1 MTKEEK
7 PTLSEEKAAEL
18 FFQMASADR
27 KRILFELEKEELRL
41 NEVAK
46 RLGMTSTETLRQLQ
60 RLTESSLIQ
69 REPEGPYVM
78 TEYGRL
84 VLQLSSSLEFITQH
98 RDYFL
103 THDVRCLPRRF
114 LDRIGVL
121 ANANFVSQTSE
132 AMNGL
137 LQLRTEAREFIWG
150 AGVEG
155 SFRVGPSLSEK
166 VSQGVSFRL
175 LFREKSLPPL
185 AFQRITGAE
194 WRALEDIPVSIVLS
208 EKDGAVSFCLVGGKA
223 DYTGFGGSD
232 PEFYDW
238 VKELFLYYW
247 ERARRNPSPKTK

>member
-1 MTKEEK
+1 LEK
-7 PTLSEEKAAEL
+7 PAQNEETGPEL
-18 FFQMASADR
+18 FFQLASVDR
-27 KRILFELEKEELRL
+27 KRILSELEKEELRL

-46 RLGMTSTETLRQLQ
+46 RLGMTSTEALRQLQ

-69 REPEGPYVM
+69 REPEGPYAM

-84 VLQLSSSLEFITQH
+84 VLQLSSALEFVTKH
-98 RDYFL
+98 KDYFL
-103 THDVRCLPRRF
+103 THDVRCIPRRF

-121 ANANFVSQTSE
+121 ANATFVSQTSG

-137 LQLRTEAREFIWG
+137 LQLRTDAREFIWG

-175 LFREKSLPPL
+175 IFPEKSLPPL
-185 AFQRITGAE
+185 AFQRNASAE
-194 WRALEDIPVSIVLS
+194 WRALDGIPVSVVLS
-208 EKDGAVSFCLVGGKA
+208 EKEAAVSFCLVGGKA
-223 DYTGFGGSD
+223 DYTGFGGND
-232 PEFYDW
+232 PEFYGW

-247 ERARRNPSPKTK
+247 ERGRRNLSPRTK